1 MTVTI
6 DVINDSDATALPST
20 DQLQA
25 WSEYVMQHLEASPKP
40 VTVGL
45 RIVDEPEGAAI
56 NRDYRDRDYATNVL
70 SFGSELPE
78 VVLAGLDEIPLG
90 DLVICAP
97 VVAREAQE
105 QNKPLDAHWAHMLV
119 HGLLHLQGFD
129 HESDEQAQTME
140 ALETRILAGLGF
152 DDPYRHDAI
161 AH

>member
-1 MTVTI
+1 MNVTI
-6 DVINDSDATALPST
+6 DVINDSSASALPST
-20 DQLQA
+20 EQLQLWA
-25 WSEYVMQHLEASPKP
+25 EAVVEHMAPLPKP

-45 RIVDEPEGAAI
+45 RIVDETEGAEI
-56 NRDYRDRDYATNVL
+56 NRSYRERDYATNVL

-78 VVLAGLDEIPLG
+78 VMLEALDEIPLG

-105 QNKPLDAHWAHMLV
+105 QDKALDAHWAHMLV

-129 HESDEQAQTME
+129 HETDEQADTME

-152 DDPYRHDAI
+152 DNPYRLEHQ
-161 AH
+161 

>member
-6 DVINDSDATALPST
+6 DVINDSTTTALPSAE
-20 DQLQA
+20 QLQA
-25 WSEYVMQHLEASPKP
+25 WSERVMQHLAATPKP

-45 RIVDEPEGAAI
+45 RIVDETDGAAI
-56 NRDYRDRDYATNVL
+56 NRDYRGRDYATNVL

-78 VVLAGLDEIPLG
+78 VVLHALDEIPLG

-105 QNKPLDAHWAHMLV
+105 QGKTLDAHWAHMLV

-129 HESDEQAQTME
+129 HETDEQAETME
-140 ALETRILAGLGF
+140 ALEIRILAGLGF
-152 DDPYRHDAI
+152 DNPYRHEAI
-161 AH
+161 TH